1 MTREDI
7 QGLNWEKG
15 HGLLPAIVQHSSTG
29 TVLMTGYVNKEA
41 LHLMLERRQVVL
53 YSRTRQR
60 LWIKGETSGNHIRL
74 ERIVPDCDRDA
85 LLVLA
90 LPSGPVCHTGAQ
102 TCFPGAQP
110 GSAGIAFLADL
121 ERTIAERMALPVPG
135 SYTASLVAGGVRRVA
150 QKVGEEAVEVV
161 LATTGTQEELVSE
174 SADLI
179 FHLIVLLKSRGIGL
193 ADIAQLLESRRK
205 PLTRPQAPVANSQ

>member
-1 MTREDI
+1 MPDTARRLRRRRPRTSFPRSLRARGRRRARRRRISQRCYRDRWPETLSSQSRCRGSLMTREDI
-7 QGLNWEKG
+7 SGLNWEKG
-15 HGLLPAIVQHSSTG
+15 HGLLPAIVQNSSTG

-41 LHLMLERRQVVL
+41 LHLMLERREVVL

-90 LPSGPVCHTGAQ
+90 LPSGPVCHTGAL

-110 GSAGIAFLADL
+110 GS
-121 ERTIAERMALPVPG
+121 
-135 SYTASLVAGGVRRVA
+135 
-150 QKVGEEAVEVV
+150 
-161 LATTGTQEELVSE
+161 
-174 SADLI
+174 
-179 FHLIVLLKSRGIGL
+179 
-193 ADIAQLLESRRK
+193 
-205 PLTRPQAPVANSQ
+205 

>member
-1 MTREDI
+1 
-7 QGLNWEKG
+7 
-15 HGLLPAIVQHSSTG
+15 
-29 TVLMTGYVNKEA
+29 
-41 LHLMLERRQVVL
+41 
-53 YSRTRQR
+53 
-60 LWIKGETSGNHIRL
+60 
-74 ERIVPDCDRDA
+74 
-85 LLVLA
+85 
-90 LPSGPVCHTGAQ
+90 
-102 TCFPGAQP
+102 
-110 GSAGIAFLADL
+110 
-121 ERTIAERMALPVPG
+121 MALPVPG